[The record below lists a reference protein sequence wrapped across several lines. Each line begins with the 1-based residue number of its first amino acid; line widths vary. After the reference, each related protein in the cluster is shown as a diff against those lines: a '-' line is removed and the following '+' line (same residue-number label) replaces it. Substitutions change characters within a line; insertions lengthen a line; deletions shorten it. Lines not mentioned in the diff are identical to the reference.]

1 MDPKDIMKKRRER
14 AICIDKVS
22 RYSLISILR
31 HGSFVWNNAFIR
43 PCTFSKLLGMSS
55 NWNQRVCTF
64 FNLLNCYGI
73 IFFQSRVPVH
83 IHPAEHH
90 VLAHFRR
97 HSRNYQGRN
106 GYWRRWSLV
115 DTSPVNN

>member
-1 MDPKDIMKKRRER
+1 M
-14 AICIDKVS
+14 V
-22 RYSLISILR
+22 L
-31 HGSFVWNNAFIR
+31 F
-43 PCTFSKLLGMSS
+43 
-55 NWNQRVCTF
+55 
-64 FNLLNCYGI
+64 
-73 IFFQSRVPVH
+73 FFQSRVPVH

-115 DTSPVNN
+115 DTKPCEQLTFLRCTYSESGSKKRLKIRIKVIQSFTESHVMDYITAA